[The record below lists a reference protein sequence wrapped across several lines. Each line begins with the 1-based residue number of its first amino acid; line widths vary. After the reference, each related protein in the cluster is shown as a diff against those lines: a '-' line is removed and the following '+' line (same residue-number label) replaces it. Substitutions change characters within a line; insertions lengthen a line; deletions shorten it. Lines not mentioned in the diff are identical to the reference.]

1 MPLLALSWLAIAA
14 PVPTSLPLAFRGGQT
29 LAQEPLHV
37 LCGPLSFSNRYRVR
51 PWPST
56 STVPSFVRLVAT
68 VVARAAAAG
77 VAAGAEYA
85 EPFDCEPQ
93 PAATSATAR
102 GTRARAGFMAISP
115 RGGDG
120 RSRSVVIARD
130 RRRTRG
136 RTLNFATRR

>member
-1 MPLLALSWLAIAA
+1 MPLAALRFPATAA
-14 PVPTSLPLAFRGGQT
+14 PVLTSLPSAFRGGQT

-68 VVARAAAAG
+68 VVAGGAAAG
-77 VAAGAEYA
+77 GAAGAEYA
-85 EPFDCEPQ
+85 ELFDCEPQ

-102 GTRARAGFMAISP
+102 GTRA
-115 RGGDG
+115 
-120 RSRSVVIARD
+120 
-130 RRRTRG
+130 
-136 RTLNFATRR
+136 

>member
-14 PVPTSLPLAFRGGQT
+14 PVLTSLPSAFRGGQT

-56 STVPSFVRLVAT
+56 STVPSFVRPVAT
-68 VVARAAAAG
+68 VVAGAGAGAAAFV
-77 VAAGAEYA
+77 VAAGAAYD

-102 GTRARAGFMAISP
+102 GTRARAGFMAGL
-115 RGGDG
+115 RGAAMD
-120 RSRSVVIARD
+120 VVAR
-130 RRRTRG
+130 
-136 RTLNFATRR
+136 L